1 MHNGCADWGSDAS
14 CASDSED
21 EHEHDEGGGANR
33 QMFDSASS
41 SESGSP
47 SGSPGDAFPDG
58 VTHTSLV
65 AALPPGGAA
74 GAAAVRGLV
83 EHRQECLLA
92 VWWMPG
98 HRPTPRSERVLPRW
112 AHVWQTRVRV

>member
-1 MHNGCADWGSDAS
+1 VHNGCADWGSDAS

-65 AALPPGGAA
+65 AALPLHPAA
-74 GAAAVRGLV
+74 AAAVGGGGRGGGS
-83 EHRQECLLA
+83 EGA
-92 VWWMPG
+92 G
-98 HRPTPRSERVLPRW
+98 GTPTRVLVGGVVDAGP
-112 AHVWQTRVRV
+112 